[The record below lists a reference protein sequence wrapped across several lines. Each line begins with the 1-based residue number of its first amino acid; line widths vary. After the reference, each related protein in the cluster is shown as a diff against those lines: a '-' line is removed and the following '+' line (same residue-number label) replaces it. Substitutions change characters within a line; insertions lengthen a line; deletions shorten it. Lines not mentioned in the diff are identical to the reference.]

1 MRLTLKSINDEL
13 ARRGHTARLAKAA
26 VYFYFEGD
34 EVDQWLYRIVQVPAV
49 SALSMEEWMREFE
62 RLQAVNAQI
71 LGKGSKPAPARKPR
85 K

>member
-26 VYFYFEGD
+26 VYFYFEGG
-34 EVDQWLYRIVQVPAV
+34 EVDQWLYRTVQVPTV

-71 LGKGSKPAPARKPR
+71 FGKGSKPPPRKPR